1 MTFEIKTDDG
11 LTLGYAEQLSYL
23 IEPNRIGGEMG
34 TQVTS
39 TPNMEITLNTFQSAS
54 PESGGDDALFHRQS
68 RDSWMNLFYKTIGEK
83 NEQIAELEAKVKAR
97 GKTIE
102 TLTDTFT
109 AKKER
114 IHAFYAPQLEN
125 RMQELKELELTKKF
139 AHNETLSANKWYL
152 RADEL
157 EEQLEQGRRR
167 RSNQRDTILQF
178 QEATGA
184 MLPQHVAQQA
194 DKPAVGQSV
203 HDSVIQEYEEHIGD
217 LARQVIDLRESY
229 RVADDARA
237 SLAATNSE
245 LRAELSYTRHNDR
258 NLRSELADALDIVEE
273 LEERTDKFVE
283 AHRNASFTINNAV
296 IAWEDSK

>member
-11 LTLGYAEQLSYL
+11 LTLGYAEQLDYL
-23 IEPNRIGGEMG
+23 IEPDRFGGKMG
-34 TQVTS
+34 TRVTS

-54 PESGGDDALFHRQS
+54 PERGGADALFYQQS
-68 RDSWMNLFYKTIGEK
+68 RDFWADAFYQNNREKTK
-83 NEQIAELEAKVKAR
+83 QIAELEATVKSR

-102 TLTDTFT
+102 TLTETFK

-125 RMQELKELELTKKF
+125 RRQELKELELTKEF
-139 AHNETLSANKWYL
+139 AHRETLSANKWYL

-157 EEQLEQGRRR
+157 EEQLEQERRR

-203 HDSVIQEYEEHIGD
+203 HDSVIQEYEEQIGILGRKVKSLEHR
-217 LARQVIDLRESY
+217 LAESQEDTKLQIEYKMHGWDEQVRLQGRIKVLNQ
-229 RVADDARA
+229 
-237 SLAATNSE
+237 SL
-245 LRAELSYTRHNDR
+245 
-258 NLRSELADALDIVEE
+258 EE
-273 LEERTDKFVE
+273 LQEKSNAFVE
-283 AHRNASFTINNAV
+283 AHVRASHIINDAV
-296 IAWEDSK
+296 VEWEGQGQAAPGR

>member
-23 IEPNRIGGEMG
+23 IEPNRIGGEVG

-83 NEQIAELEAKVKAR
+83 NEQIAELEAIAKAR

-125 RMQELKELELTKKF
+125 RKQELKELELTKEF
-139 AHNETLSANKWYL
+139 THRETLSANKWCTRAYELEDELHAERL
-152 RADEL
+152 RANSLLDERRARPQVSVDHSVIAEY
-157 EEQLEQGRRR
+157 EEQIGQLGRKVERLQKSLSAAEAETYKQVDYKMHAWGRQVQLEQELKE
-167 RSNQRDTILQF
+167 LQ
-178 QEATGA
+178 
-184 MLPQHVAQQA
+184 
-194 DKPAVGQSV
+194 KKS
-203 HDSVIQEYEEHIGD
+203 
-217 LARQVIDLRESY
+217 
-229 RVADDARA
+229 DA
-237 SLAATNSE
+237 
-245 LRAELSYTRHNDR
+245 
-258 NLRSELADALDIVEE
+258 
-273 LEERTDKFVE
+273 FVE
-283 AHRNASFTINNAV
+283 AHVRASHIINDSV
-296 IAWEDSK
+296 VEWEDEA

>member
-1 MTFEIKTDDG
+1 MSIEITSNG
-11 LTLGYAEQLSYL
+11 NTLGYADDASVRYGTRHHNGASPFSAGLKRSLSIDLEGFSEADPDRVDYKALCEARKYHYDSLFEEL
-23 IEPNRIGGEMG
+23 IELREAYNR
-34 TQVTS
+34 
-39 TPNMEITLNTFQSAS
+39 
-54 PESGGDDALFHRQS
+54 
-68 RDSWMNLFYKTIGEK
+68 
-83 NEQIAELEAKVKAR
+83 R

-102 TLTDTFT
+102 ELTDTFK

-125 RMQELKELELTKKF
+125 RRQELEDHELMKKF

-157 EEQLEQGRRR
+157 EEQLEQERRR
-167 RSNQRDTILQF
+167 RSNQYDTIRQY
-178 QEATGA
+178 QNATGT
-184 MLPQHVAQQA
+184 MTPLEVGQQA
-194 DKPAVGQSV
+194 GKPAIEQSV

-245 LRAELSYTRHNDR
+245 LRAELHVAKRT
-258 NLRSELADALDIVEE
+258 IGE
-273 LEERTDKFVE
+273 LEERADKFVE